1 MSSTSCYIT
10 FITISNSLGGHDQNV
25 DWFKC
30 IFCQTDS
37 LDTLQ
42 CPASARQND
51 TSAGYKT
58 LSENLEQFNEIN
70 SLPSW
75 LDLNKLN
82 DGSGIQNTLIKS
94 NAKWHKKC
102 RLKFNTT
109 ELKRAQKR
117 QHRYISDDGQASL
130 LQEARKSTRLSLPCK
145 IGLKDYVCFFCD
157 SIEEDEMLREAA
169 TYGIDNRVREC
180 AQKLQD
186 TALLAKLSAGDLVAQ
201 EAKYHVKCLIYLYRK
216 ASRVAND
223 DESEGGTQSR
233 ISHGIALA
241 ELVSFIEE
249 SRSED
254 NVAPV
259 FKMSDLSK
267 MYGNRLEKMGAEQE
281 GRVHSTRL
289 KNRLLTYV
297 PDIEAYKQG
306 RENLLAFKD
315 DMGQPY
321 EGHAVK
327 IVRSDMMAT
336 SSEFNG
342 TFAADCQE
350 KSVPRSLLTLVN
362 MLLYGPDITTD
373 SFSQETLSI
382 AQMLIFNSHKR
393 IQKSNRHAKSRETP
407 SQICFEDKC
416 ACYSWTDSTC
426 KGCTGDLHE
435 AVQNEYRWLE
445 TVSNSKEYD
454 IEERTLVSWGAYHA
468 EHEPI
473 KDFEPCVSA
482 LLPLFEEEAK
492 SVAMI
497 KHSFDVIKT
506 SVEALNPEEDE
517 HHHENKTS
525 VQKSFLKDIW
535 SMVEVMNELGNPFM
549 EDSQDLLVLDTK
561 DIAPTSVV
569 DTIRKIEKIGK
580 TQYENT

>member
-1 MSSTSCYIT
+1 M
-10 FITISNSLGGHDQNV
+10 
-25 DWFKC
+25 
-30 IFCQTDS
+30 
-37 LDTLQ
+37 
-42 CPASARQND
+42 
-51 TSAGYKT
+51 
-58 LSENLEQFNEIN
+58 
-70 SLPSW
+70 
-75 LDLNKLN
+75 LN
-82 DGSGIQNTLIKS
+82 GI
-94 NAKWHKKC
+94 KKC

-315 DMGQPY
+315 DIGPALRRACEEDFDSNYMQIY
-321 EGHAVK
+321 KAVK

-407 SQICFEDKC
+407 SQMYLGIVIHCQTRKRGLIDKL
-416 ACYSWTDSTC
+416 YKLGLS
-426 KGCTGDLHE
+426 
-435 AVQNEYRWLE
+435 
-445 TVSNSKEYD
+445 VSYD
-454 IEERTLVSWGAYHA
+454 RILS
-468 EHEPI
+468 
-473 KDFEPCVSA
+473 VSA
-482 LLPLFEEEAK
+482 SLTNTLCK
-492 SVAMI
+492 QYQ
-497 KHSFDVIKT
+497 
-506 SVEALNPEEDE
+506 ED
-517 HHHENKTS
+517 
-525 VQKSFLKDIW
+525 
-535 SMVEVMNELGNPFM
+535 GY
-549 EDSQDLLVLDTK
+549 VLS
-561 DIAPTSVV
+561 SVV
-569 DTIRKIEKIGK
+569 TVRPFHHCRRR
-580 TQYENT
+580 